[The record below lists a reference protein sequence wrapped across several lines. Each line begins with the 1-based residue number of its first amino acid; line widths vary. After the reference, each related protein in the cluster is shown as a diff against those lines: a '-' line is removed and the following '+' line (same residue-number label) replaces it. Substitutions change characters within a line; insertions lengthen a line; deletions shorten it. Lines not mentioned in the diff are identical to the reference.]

1 MELVEFSTYRNVLGS
16 LMKNPLLFTQYTDIK
31 TEDFGHKVSKII
43 FSIINNMFQNGVSS
57 MSPVEVDM
65 EIERYEAMAT
75 VYKSENGLSYLNDC
89 YEYSNVENFDYY
101 YKRLKKLSLVRT
113 LKKNHYDVSYYFKEE
128 CDTINEENELIERF
142 DGATIEDI
150 LQHIEVNYN
159 KIRSDFLTDGNNN
172 ANAFDGIKALV
183 DKFKVSPEIGYDM
196 EGLYFSYACRGA
208 RLGKMYLRSAQ
219 SGTGKRIADYTPIP
233 TPCGWK
239 SVRDIKVGD
248 YIFGKNGK
256 KTKVLN
262 LYKNK
267 EKIWKITFLD
277 GRTIDC
283 CGEHLWEYYYDNDNK
298 RVENTKTIYERAK
311 YLGGFRNENNDWRFK
326 IPMNGA
332 VEYPAIPFSISPYTF
347 GYAVG
352 NDPLQKEIISE
363 SYLHG
368 SVKQRL
374 ELLRGLL
381 DAKGVAEVGRV
392 ILPVTNKK
400 LVANIFELC
409 HSLGIMVEV
418 NEDNNVLIYFM
429 DKLPIVNI
437 EPTEKIVPM
446 TCFTVDADDA
456 LFQVGDFIVTHNTRL
471 AVFDACKIA
480 YPEHYSYDLNDF
492 SIELDNNNDAREPQK
507 TLFITTE
514 MDKTEIQTIMLAY
527 LSGVNER
534 HILMGQYEEGEEDR
548 ILYAEYIMEKYKNYF
563 YLEEISDPNLTNV
576 EAMIKR
582 YVAIE
587 GVKVIFFDY
596 IFTSPSLLAQFSGA
610 KIREDS
616 ALGMLA
622 NQLKQIA
629 KDYNVFIMSSTQV
642 NAEGMMNE
650 GFKDEKCLR
659 GAKSLADKVDIGCVV
674 SRVSKKELQG
684 LSTMLRAVGV
694 KTNTTQDITPTH
706 VIDIYKNRRGGL
718 RGVRIWT
725 KIDLGTG
732 ERKDI
737 CITREDNSPYS
748 LEEFNSTILRV
759 YKPVPILGWR
769 ENLNGE

>member
-159 KIRSDFLTDGNNN
+159 KIRSDFLTDGKNN

-183 DKFKVSPEIGYDM
+183 DKFKISPEIGYDM

-219 SGTGKRIADYTPIP
+219 SGTGK
-233 TPCGWK
+233 
-239 SVRDIKVGD
+239 
-248 YIFGKNGK
+248 
-256 KTKVLN
+256 
-262 LYKNK
+262 
-267 EKIWKITFLD
+267 
-277 GRTIDC
+277 
-283 CGEHLWEYYYDNDNK
+283 
-298 RVENTKTIYERAK
+298 
-311 YLGGFRNENNDWRFK
+311 
-326 IPMNGA
+326 
-332 VEYPAIPFSISPYTF
+332 
-347 GYAVG
+347 
-352 NDPLQKEIISE
+352 
-363 SYLHG
+363 
-368 SVKQRL
+368 
-374 ELLRGLL
+374 
-381 DAKGVAEVGRV
+381 
-392 ILPVTNKK
+392 
-400 LVANIFELC
+400 
-409 HSLGIMVEV
+409 
-418 NEDNNVLIYFM
+418 
-429 DKLPIVNI
+429 
-437 EPTEKIVPM
+437 
-446 TCFTVDADDA
+446 
-456 LFQVGDFIVTHNTRL
+456 TRL

-492 SIELDNNNDAREPQK
+492 SIELDKNNDTREPQK

-694 KTNTTQDITPTH
+694 KTNATQDVTPTH